1 MTEYDMTS
9 VGRVSTDSQQIARGL
24 RERDIALLHSLV
36 EQYQFR
42 LVRYL
47 IYLLGRRD
55 EVDDLVQETWVR
67 VLERGRS
74 YDGRSRF
81 EPWLFAIARNL
92 TIDHMRRRK
101 TWSLVTDLDTDDDG
115 QPATTPRAPASNDP
129 SPFVLAA
136 RTEDAQR
143 LAQSMQTLDFIYRE
157 VLVFRFQ
164 EDLSLQEIAT
174 VVGAPVSTVA
184 SRIYRGLQTLRALL
198 DGAKHEN

>member
-9 VGRVSTDSQQIARGL
+9 VARVSSDSQQIARGL
-24 RERDIALLHSLV
+24 RERDIALLHALV
-36 EQYQFR
+36 EQYQYR

-55 EVDDLVQETWVR
+55 EVEDLVQETWIR

-101 TWSLVTDLDTDDDG
+101 TWSLDSVDDDE
-115 QPATTPRAPASNDP
+115 QDAAARSPASNDP

-143 LAQSMQTLDFIYRE
+143 LAQSMQALDFIYRE
-157 VLVFRFQ
+157 VLVLRFQ
-164 EDLSLQEIAT
+164 EDLSLQEVAT

-198 DGAKHEN
+198 DGGKHDN

>member
-9 VGRVSTDSQQIARGL
+9 VGRVSSDSQQIARGL
-24 RERDIALLHSLV
+24 RERDIALLHALV
-36 EQYQFR
+36 EQYQYR

-74 YDGRSRF
+74 YDGGSRF
-81 EPWLFAIARNL
+81 EPWLFTIARNL

-101 TWSLVTDLDTDDDG
+101 TLSLITDLDSDG
-115 QPATTPRAPASNDP
+115 DGGGDTLSGSPASNDP

-136 RTEDAQR
+136 RTEDSQR

-157 VLVFRFQ
+157 VLVLRFQ
-164 EDLSLQEIAT
+164 EDLSLQEVAT

-198 DGAKHEN
+198 DGTKHEH

>member
-1 MTEYDMTS
+1 MTEYDGTLTTGLNS
-9 VGRVSTDSQQIARGL
+9 DTQQIARGL
-24 RERDIALLHSLV
+24 RARDVLLLHALV
-36 EQYQFR
+36 EQYQYR

-55 EVDDLVQETWVR
+55 EVDDLVQETWLR

-92 TIDHMRRRK
+92 TIDHLRRRRNL
-101 TWSLVTDLDTDDDG
+101 SLDPEDDTEQG
-115 QPATTPRAPASNDP
+115 SAAPSPTSNDP

-143 LAQSMQTLDFIYRE
+143 LAQSIQTLNFIYRE
-157 VLVFRFQ
+157 VLVLRFQ
-164 EDLSLQEIAT
+164 EDLSLQEVAA
-174 VVGAPVSTVA
+174 VVGVPVSTVA
-184 SRIYRGLQTLRALL
+184 SRIYRGLRTLRAQL
-198 DGAKHEN
+198 DGGNHEN